1 MKATLQNEIRIIFL
15 IFGICFFLTVN
26 AQVPQKMSF
35 QAVIRNATNTL
46 ITNSSVGMR
55 ISILQGSSSGPTV
68 YTETQ
73 TATTNSNGLV
83 TLEIGAGTVVRG
95 IFSAIT
101 WGTNTYYVKI
111 ETDPTGGTNYTISGT
126 SQFLSVPYALYASDA
141 TTNNWEASGTAIY
154 NKNTGN
160 VGIGTQTPTEKLEVS
175 GKTKTTNLQITAAAG
190 NGKILT
196 SDALGNALWTTPVAS
211 GVVNQQYETNAYNLS
226 TSIQGSLVD
235 FSATNVTA
243 PSAGTY
249 LITYYLDAYNTF
261 SLSCNNGCTTPV
273 VYFTAASIY
282 NKTNDSKYQTQ
293 HIDFSLQDHTSS
305 GSVSIVAFSMPEHQ
319 ISGSLVKTLNANDV
333 IGFKMQSTADVG
345 ATGQIRI
352 RESTIT
358 LVRLY

>member
-1 MKATLQNEIRIIFL
+1 MKSTLQNRIRIVFM
-15 IFGICFFLTVN
+15 FFFICLQFFVR
-26 AQVPQKMSF
+26 AQVPQKMSY
-35 QAVIRNATNTL
+35 QALIRNASNAL
-46 ITNSSVGMR
+46 ITNSNIGMK
-55 ISILQGSSSGPTV
+55 ISILQGSSIGTAV
-68 YTETQ
+68 YVETQ
-73 TATTNSNGLV
+73 TATTNANGLV
-83 TLEIGAGTVVRG
+83 TLEIGTGTVVSG
-95 IFSAIT
+95 TFSAIS
-101 WGTNTYYVKI
+101 WGTNTYFIKT

-126 SQFLSVPYALYASDA
+126 SQFLSVPYALYSGDT
-141 TTNNWEASGTAIY
+141 TTNNWGTSGTSIY

-160 VGIGTQTPTEKLEVS
+160 VGIGTQTPAEKLEIA
-175 GKTKTTNLQITAAAG
+175 GKTKTTNLQITSAAG
-190 NGKILT
+190 VGKILT
-196 SDALGNALWTTPVAS
+196 SDGVGNALWTTPVAS

-235 FSATNVTA
+235 FSTTNVTA
-243 PSAGTY
+243 PIAGTY

-261 SLSCNNGCTTPV
+261 SLSCNNACTNPV

-305 GSVSIVAFSMPEHQ
+305 GSVSIVAYSMPEHQ

>member
-1 MKATLQNEIRIIFL
+1 MLSAR
-15 IFGICFFLTVN
+15 
-26 AQVPQKMSF
+26 AQAPQKMSY
-35 QAVIRNATNTL
+35 QAVIRNASNVLIANTN
-46 ITNSSVGMR
+46 VGMR
-55 ISILQGSSSGPTV
+55 ISVLQGSPTGSAV
-68 YTETQ
+68 YTEAQ
-73 TATTNSNGLV
+73 TATTNANGLV

-95 IFSAIT
+95 IFSSIA
-101 WGTNTYYVKI
+101 WGTNTYYIKT
-111 ETDPTGGTNYTISGT
+111 ETDPTGGTNYTITGT
-126 SQFLSVPYALYASDA
+126 SQFLSVPYALFAADA
-141 TTNNWEASGTAIY
+141 ATNNWTNSGAAIY

-160 VGIGTQTPTEKLEVS
+160 VGIGTQAPAEKLEVV
-175 GKTKTTNLQITAAAG
+175 GKTKTTNLQITSAAG
-190 NGKILT
+190 VGKILT
-196 SDALGNALWTTPVAS
+196 SDGIGNAFWTTPVA
-211 GVVNQQYETNAYNLS
+211 GGIVNQSYETNAYNLS

-235 FSATNVTA
+235 FSTTNVTT
-243 PSAGTY
+243 PLAGTY

-261 SLSCNNGCTTPV
+261 SLSCNNACTTPV

-319 ISGSLVKTLNANDV
+319 ISGSIVKTLQANDV

-352 RESTIT
+352 RESNIT

>member
-1 MKATLQNEIRIIFL
+1 MKSALQNKIRVVFLVLAVCFIFSAK
-15 IFGICFFLTVN
+15 
-26 AQVPQKMSF
+26 AQVPQKMSY
-35 QAVIRNATNTL
+35 QAVIRDASNAL
-46 ITNSSVGMR
+46 ITNTSVGLR
-55 ISILQGSSSGPTV
+55 ISILQGSSTGLAV
-68 YTETQ
+68 YIETQ
-73 TATTNSNGLV
+73 TATTNANGLV

-95 IFSAIT
+95 IFSSIA
-101 WGTNTYYVKI
+101 WGTNTYFIKT
-111 ETDPTGGTNYTISGT
+111 ETDPKGGTNYTISGT
-126 SQFLSVPYALYASDA
+126 SQFLSVPYALFASDTA
-141 TTNNWEASGTAIY
+141 TNNWGTSGTSIY
-154 NKNTGN
+154 NNNTGN
-160 VGIGTQTPTEKLEVS
+160 VGIGTQAPVEKLEIA
-175 GKTKTTNLQITAAAG
+175 GKTKTTNLQITSAAG
-190 NGKILT
+190 IGKILI
-196 SDALGNALWTTPVAS
+196 SDGAGNALWTTPVTS
-211 GVVNQQYETNAYNLS
+211 GIVNQQYETSAYNLS

-235 FSATNVTA
+235 FSTTNVTA
-243 PSAGTY
+243 PQAGTY

-261 SLSCNNGCTTPV
+261 SLSCNNACTTPV

-352 RESTIT
+352 RESNIT